1 MLGLHKS
8 WHGLHWLISQD
19 PWEEGPLP
27 LKNAIFGEAEIG
39 EDLTGYGPP
48 KLNSPERVQEIE
60 RALAALSAT
69 DLIGRFNGKRM
80 DELEI
85 YPGNFGEDSSW
96 RGDLRRDYSLL
107 REFYKRAAQSGDGVV
122 TWIA

>member
-1 MLGLHKS
+1 MPFSVKS
-8 WHGLHWLISQD
+8 KSV
-19 PWEEGPLP
+19 
-27 LKNAIFGEAEIG
+27 F
-39 EDLTGYGPP
+39 
-48 KLNSPERVQEIE
+48 
-60 RALAALSAT
+60 
-69 DLIGRFNGKRM
+69 
-80 DELEI
+80 